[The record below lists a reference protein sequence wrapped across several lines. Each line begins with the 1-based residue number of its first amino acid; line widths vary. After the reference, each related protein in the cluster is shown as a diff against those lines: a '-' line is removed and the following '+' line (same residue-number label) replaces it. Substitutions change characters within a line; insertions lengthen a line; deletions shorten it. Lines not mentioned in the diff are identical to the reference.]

1 MIPVVPNLK
10 GRGTD
15 ASSGDGTVAEDNDR
29 EYITFIHEV
38 NAEVGRY
45 AASPSLDLLC
55 FPESLQLLL
64 QQVHSSGPQSYA
76 VTIHDFCP
84 CLHKLLITAVPG
96 LRAPKYVHPMPH
108 VVSVPRPNVVSIIL
122 LRGLLRPWSTQ
133 PPDLLS

>member
-1 MIPVVPNLK
+1 MQECHDGTTVRVGCLGVPN
-10 GRGTD
+10 
-15 ASSGDGTVAEDNDR
+15 AQTVNGNVSYDEKL
-29 EYITFIHEV
+29 YQ
-38 NAEVGRY
+38 GLSLY

-96 LRAPKYVHPMPH
+96 PRAPKYVHPMPH
-108 VVSVPRPNVVSIIL
+108 VVSAPRPNVVSIIL